1 MMVFESKL
9 LECISLNQT
18 QDKCAKE
25 RHMRLTMLGFLINS
39 NSKAFQN
46 NAHEMKGDNLLEYGF
61 IYFRYL

>member
-1 MMVFESKL
+1 MVFESKL

-25 RHMRLTMLGFLINS
+25 THMRLTMLGFPINS
-39 NSKAFQN
+39 DSKAFQN
-46 NAHEMKGDNLLEYGF
+46 YAHEMKGENLLEYGF